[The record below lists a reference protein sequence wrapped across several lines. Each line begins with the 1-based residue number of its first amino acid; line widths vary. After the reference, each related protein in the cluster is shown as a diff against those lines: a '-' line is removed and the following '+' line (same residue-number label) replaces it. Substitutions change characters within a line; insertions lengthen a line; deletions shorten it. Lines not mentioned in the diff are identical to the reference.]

1 MSKIH
6 IYKLLGYIIWSC
18 NLSTYV
24 WMELEKL
31 DDNDLELV
39 VALARKIWFRRNFV
53 AYGRSKLVKSAK
65 DSIEEFHQATQV
77 RIWE

>member
-1 MSKIH
+1 
-6 IYKLLGYIIWSC
+6 
-18 NLSTYV
+18 
-24 WMELEKL
+24 MELEKL